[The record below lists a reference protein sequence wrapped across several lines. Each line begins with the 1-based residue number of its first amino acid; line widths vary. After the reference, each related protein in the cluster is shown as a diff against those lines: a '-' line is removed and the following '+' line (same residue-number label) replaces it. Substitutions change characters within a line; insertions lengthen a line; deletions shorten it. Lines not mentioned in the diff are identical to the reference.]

1 MINPYFNQ
9 DLFGF
14 IKTFLI
20 RLATLFPGSLAT
32 DEVQIFALTGI
43 AIASALSGTFLVL
56 KKMTMQANSLSHTLL
71 LGIVGA
77 FLLFGGD
84 KDGLY
89 LGVGPLLAAAFVMG
103 LVTVA
108 LTHFLT
114 HVIKL
119 QEDAALGMVFTSLFA
134 LGIIAVTLLTR
145 SAHIG
150 IEVVMG
156 NVDALHVNDLKLVF
170 WVLLFNTATLFL
182 FYKEFVVASFD
193 PILAKTIGISVPF
206 YSALLM
212 TETSFALIGS
222 FRSTGVLMVLAFLVI
237 PPLTARF
244 YTYRLAPMLMIA
256 AAIGAGLSFL
266 GVALSRHLLSV
277 QGTPVS
283 TAGLIVLLLVLFF
296 GISYAIAFFRKRTAT
311 V

>member
-1 MINPYFNQ
+1 MNPYFNQ
-9 DLFGF
+9 DLIGF
-14 IKTFLI
+14 FKTFIL
-20 RLATLFPGSLAT
+20 RLFSFFPGPLAT
-32 DEVQIFALTGI
+32 DEVQLFALVGI

-71 LGIVGA
+71 LGIVGV

-84 KDGLY
+84 KEGLY
-89 LGVGPLLAAAFVMG
+89 LSPLPLLIAALVMG
-103 LVTVA
+103 LITVA

-134 LGIIAVTLLTR
+134 LGILAVTVLTR

-156 NVDALHVNDLKLVF
+156 NVDALHVDDLKLVF
-170 WVLLFNTATLFL
+170 IVVLFNVATLLL
-182 FYKEFVVASFD
+182 FYKEFVITSFD
-193 PILAKTIGISVPF
+193 PILAKTLGISVPF

-237 PPLTARF
+237 PTLTARF
-244 YTYRLAPMLMIA
+244 YTYRLAPLLILSS
-256 AAIGAGLSFL
+256 AIGAGISFL

-296 GISYAIAFFRKRTAT
+296 AISYAVSTFRKHKVTL
-311 V
+311 